1 MLSDAGVI
9 GTIKLVV
16 VPKEND
22 VLFMRVENLADLD
35 SAVGTLSVNMM
46 AVADTYKKY
55 SAGEKPL
62 SDPTIIETSLTGNM

>member
-1 MLSDAGVI
+1 MLDDAGVT

-35 SAVGTLSVNMM
+35 SGVGTLNVNMK
-46 AVADTYKKY
+46 AVADAYK
-55 SAGEKPL
+55 
-62 SDPTIIETSLTGNM
+62 